1 MAREEKREEQK
12 NTGSTVQDKPGPD
25 VELSQTSAVSEN
37 TDKTPSVSVSVEQGE
52 PKSSEIQQDIKGMET
67 GSSTFEV
74 EVPFENRPSDAQQTT
89 AGPDV
94 SGMSQVWDTP
104 VASKH
109 SKRVTTALFV
119 GLCVSAFVHGG
130 SFNFRGAHPVDL
142 SIRLAAH
149 LGLRCLL
156 SLVLSHFC
164 LVEGVGLFASR
175 TYILFHAAAM
185 PAGILMK

>member
-1 MAREEKREEQK
+1 MGMLGYYLQKKQIKLKSEFPFAAAFLLAGFSVFLLFQGVFMAREEKREEQK

-25 VELSQTSAVSEN
+25 VELSQTSPVSEN

-52 PKSSEIQQDIKGMET
+52 SKSSEIQQDIKGMET
-67 GSSTFEV
+67 GMQSSTFEV

-109 SKRVTTALFV
+109 S
-119 GLCVSAFVHGG
+119 
-130 SFNFRGAHPVDL
+130 
-142 SIRLAAH
+142 
-149 LGLRCLL
+149 
-156 SLVLSHFC
+156 
-164 LVEGVGLFASR
+164 
-175 TYILFHAAAM
+175 
-185 PAGILMK
+185 